1 MYTSKYLCMWQG
13 VCSHL
18 SRWYPFQVVC
28 ARVHHLTCAFTHM
41 QRIHGSM
48 LDSLSVSMSLSVNVY
63 ESRSCPV
70 ISFPSA
76 LTLSLAS
83 TRTQVWAVVRARMR
97 VGVKEKTQ
105 VGHAAKY
112 AQPQKHIITCYS
124 LYLLLPFLSFSLSLS
139 QSFCGSSAVRNLML
153 SIIARAHAHTPAR
166 MPTTQFDRY
175 TNICIPVPAHGP
187 ADG

>member
-48 LDSLSVSMSLSVNVY
+48 LDSLSVSMSLFVNVY
-63 ESRSCPV
+63 EARSCPV

-76 LTLSLAS
+76 STHSLAS
-83 TRTQVWAVVRARMR
+83 TRTQVWAVVRACMR
-97 VGVKEKTQ
+97 VGVKEKAQ

-112 AQPQKHIITCYS
+112 T
-124 LYLLLPFLSFSLSLS
+124 
-139 QSFCGSSAVRNLML
+139 
-153 SIIARAHAHTPAR
+153 
-166 MPTTQFDRY
+166 
-175 TNICIPVPAHGP
+175 
-187 ADG
+187 

>member
-1 MYTSKYLCMWQG
+1 
-13 VCSHL
+13 
-18 SRWYPFQVVC
+18 
-28 ARVHHLTCAFTHM
+28 M

-48 LDSLSVSMSLSVNVY
+48 LDSDRKNPHPRGGIPTINSLSVSMSLSVNVY
-63 ESRSCPV
+63 EARSCPV

-76 LTLSLAS
+76 RTHSLAS

-112 AQPQKHIITCYS
+112 AQPQKHIITRYS
-124 LYLLLPFLSFSLSLS
+124 FSLLLPFLISSLSLS
-139 QSFCGSSAVRNLML
+139 HSFCGSSAVRNLML

-166 MPTTQFDRY
+166 MPTTTFDRY